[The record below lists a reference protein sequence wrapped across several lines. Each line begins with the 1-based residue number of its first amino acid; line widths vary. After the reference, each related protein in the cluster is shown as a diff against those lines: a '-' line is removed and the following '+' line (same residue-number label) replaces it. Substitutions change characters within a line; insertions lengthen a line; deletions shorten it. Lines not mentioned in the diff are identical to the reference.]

1 MTDTDHVE
9 SGSQVPAPSQA
20 VPQVAVPQAAPQVYP
35 HNFPL
40 PHAMKCHGDVIRN
53 WDFFKQWWS
62 DYEIGAG
69 VDKLEQLVRL
79 ATLKSALDRECL

>member
-9 SGSQVPAPSQA
+9 SGLQVPAPSQA

-40 PHAMKCHGDVIRN
+40 PHAMKCHGDVMEMSSETGISSN
-53 WDFFKQWWS
+53 S
-62 DYEIGAG
+62 GG
-69 VDKLEQLVRL
+69 VIMK
-79 ATLKSALDRECL
+79 